1 MKCES
6 LGPYLLAK
14 CEREARLL
22 GGLGKYLLFDCQVTD
37 RQVVMGY
44 KSLHGTRPITDGE
57 SRSIWLVSGR
67 RARIVFGV
75 KETRDGCALGA
86 RNP

>member
-6 LGPYLLAK
+6 SGLYLLAK
-14 CEREARLL
+14 GERETRLL
-22 GGLGKYLLFDCQVTD
+22 GGLSKYLFFDCQVTD

-57 SRSIWLVSGR
+57 SRPVLLVSGR
-67 RARIVFGV
+67 RARIVFGM

>member
-6 LGPYLLAK
+6 LGVYLLAK
-14 CEREARLL
+14 GERKTRLL
-22 GGLGKYLLFDCQVTD
+22 GGLSKYLFFDGQVTD

-44 KSLHGTRPITDGE
+44 KSLHGTRPILNGE
-57 SRSIWLVSGR
+57 SRSVWLVSGR

-75 KETRDGCALGA
+75 KETRDGCALGT